1 MKLKLN
7 IYYRIIWITSLLF
20 SLYCFLFNGDNKN
33 LKIIGYII
41 VTINLIIMAFLIQ
54 KQKRENQG
62 KPKETKK
69 EGKINKKEVE
79 ESWKYQQDKS
89 KKGSFFANIGES

>member
-7 IYYRIIWITSLLF
+7 IYYRIILITSLLF
-20 SLYCFLFNGDNKN
+20 SLYCFLFNDDNKN

-54 KQKRENQG
+54 KQKRENQ
-62 KPKETKK
+62 
-69 EGKINKKEVE
+69 
-79 ESWKYQQDKS
+79 S
-89 KKGSFFANIGES
+89 